1 MVGEFIMTEHE
12 CVGHKPVADGVGY
25 GAYALD
31 SHTCNRIVVEGRVEN
46 EGNYFIK
53 GFDPYAISYRSL
65 LPKRDEI
72 TNLVVPVCLSASH
85 AAFGSIRMEP
95 VFMGLGQAAGIAVF
109 QAQQKSKAQL
119 GRASCRER
127 VCQYV

>member
-72 TNLVVPVCLSASH
+72 TNLVVPVCLSRLEERRDGKECVST
-85 AAFGSIRMEP
+85 
-95 VFMGLGQAAGIAVF
+95 
-109 QAQQKSKAQL
+109 
-119 GRASCRER
+119 CRSR
-127 VCQYV
+127 WSPNH

>member
-53 GFDPYAISYRSL
+53 GFDPYAIAYRSL
-65 LPKRDEI
+65 LRTRDQL
-72 TNLVVPVCLSASH
+72 TNLVVPVFLWAST
-85 AAFGSIRMEP
+85 ACFVSIQLDP
-95 VFMGLGQAAGIAVF
+95 GLMGLGQTAGFVF
-109 QAQQKSKAQL
+109 F
-119 GRASCRER
+119 
-127 VCQYV
+127 